1 MQQLVKQGCDTFRS
15 RAGKNFNV
23 IYDTDFDLSCI
34 TIYIYVHIEA
44 NIQSLNLCTNIV
56 IKSKRLGLGDDIF
69 KMVSKSLI
77 KITFREE
84 EQEEEANVGFVG
96 NQDLPRIQ
104 A

>member
-1 MQQLVKQGCDTFRS
+1 MS
-15 RAGKNFNV
+15 
-23 IYDTDFDLSCI
+23 FDLSCI

-84 EQEEEANVGFVG
+84 EQDEEANVGCGICSEFS
-96 NQDLPRIQ
+96 LLI
-104 A
+104 